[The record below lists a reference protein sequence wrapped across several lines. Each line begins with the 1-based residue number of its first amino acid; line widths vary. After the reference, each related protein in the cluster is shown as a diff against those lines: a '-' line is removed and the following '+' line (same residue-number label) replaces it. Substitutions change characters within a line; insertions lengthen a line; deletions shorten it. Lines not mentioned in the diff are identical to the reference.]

1 MSSTT
6 RECDMQ
12 LAAQRL
18 KLPKRLAPVL
28 FAFIMSASLGGVMSA
43 IITAVN
49 TGFDAGYLGRWLH
62 AYALAFSLAFPSVT
76 LIAPVVRRFVDR
88 LTD

>member
-1 MSSTT
+1 MHRAGHS
-6 RECDMQ
+6 
-12 LAAQRL
+12 L
-18 KLPKRLAPVL
+18 KVPKRAAPVL
-28 FAFIMSASLGGVMSA
+28 FAFLMSASLGGVMSA

-49 TGFDAGYLGRWLH
+49 TGLEAGFLGRWLQ

-76 LIAPVVRRFVDR
+76 FIAPVVRRRADR

>member
-1 MSSTT
+1 MHLT
-6 RECDMQ
+6 
-12 LAAQRL
+12 AQSAR
-18 KLPKRLAPVL
+18 LPKRFAPVL

-43 IITAVN
+43 IITVVN
-49 TGFDAGYLGRWLH
+49 TGLDAGFWGRWLQ

-76 LIAPVVRRFVDR
+76 LIAPVVRRVEDR